1 MRLDSFDLNL
11 LVAFDTLL
19 SEGSVTRAAERLN
32 VTQSAMSASLKRLRH
47 AFQDELLVL
56 QGKKMVPTPLA
67 LTLAPEISDALT
79 MLRSLISSGARF
91 DPATSERSFRI
102 AASDYITTV
111 LLAPLIRMLE
121 INAPS
126 IRIDMTLPSEASS
139 ERLAN
144 ADYDLLITPEEFTDP
159 NHPTELLLEER
170 HVIVGAADNPIFAR
184 PITLESFAET
194 GLVVVRIDGRNTFV
208 ENALDRIGV
217 ARKIEVHAPSFIQV
231 PWLLAGTRRIALM
244 HERLAR
250 LMAPGLKLRIAE
262 APFEVPPM
270 REMIQYHATRERDE
284 GLSWLRS
291 KLKEFAR
298 DA

>member
-1 MRLDSFDLNL
+1 
-11 LVAFDTLL
+11 
-19 SEGSVTRAAERLN
+19 
-32 VTQSAMSASLKRLRH
+32 MSASLKRLRE
-47 AFQDELLVL
+47 AFQDDLLVL

-67 LTLAPEISDALT
+67 VTLAPEISEALT

-91 DPATSERSFRI
+91 DPATSERRFRI

-111 LLAPLIRMLE
+111 LLAPLIATLE
-121 INAPS
+121 RDAPS
-126 IRIDMTLPSEASS
+126 IQIDLTLPSEGSS

-144 ADYDLLITPEEFTDP
+144 ADYDLLITPEEFTDLK
-159 NHPTELLLEER
+159 HPTELLLEER
-170 HVIVGAADNPIFAR
+170 HVVVGAADNPIFSR

-194 GLVVVRIDGRNTFV
+194 GQVAVRIDGRNTFV

-217 ARKIEVHAPSFIQV
+217 GRRVEVHAPSFIQV
-231 PWLLAGTRRIALM
+231 PWLLSGTRRIALM

-250 LMAPGLKLRIAE
+250 LMAPSLNLRIAE
-262 APFEVPPM
+262 APFDVPPM

-291 KLKEFAR
+291 RLRAFAG